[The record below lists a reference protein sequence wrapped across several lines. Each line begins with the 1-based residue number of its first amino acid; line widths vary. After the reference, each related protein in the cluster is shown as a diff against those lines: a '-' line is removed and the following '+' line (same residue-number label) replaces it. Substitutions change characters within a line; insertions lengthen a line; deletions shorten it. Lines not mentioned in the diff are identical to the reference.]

1 MIAEETFNQNNLLC
15 SLFSFSTKSGKVSF
29 IFSTGNCSPITPVEA
44 NIRSLIFTVSEVP
57 FSDLESLKV
66 KITDRKHIDLITYF
80 LNDYCSRNSKILKS
94 LNKLKGIPPTDNIKH
109 LFKPSIFY

>member
-66 KITDRKHIDLITYF
+66 KILDRFFAKISKLSFPCFPVKVLAFFVFTNKPLMLF
-80 LNDYCSRNSKILKS
+80 L
-94 LNKLKGIPPTDNIKH
+94 
-109 LFKPSIFY
+109 